1 MSEIIQAGKLY
12 RLTGDRAWLERFW
25 PDMKRMAGYLDL
37 ISICGVPEGGT
48 TYDVWDFPG
57 TFIYSATLYL
67 AALATMKDLALEIEE
82 ESLERYGKRF
92 DICLERIHDALWQE
106 EEGFF
111 RSVPGKDSLFTASLA
126 GDWVSRYA
134 GLGPVIE
141 TDKAL
146 RHMER
151 QYQVLIKRAVEEANA
166 AGRTPFPW
174 AEATSDGR
182 KIKPKSIAA
191 LAPGELIYVWQVL
204 SYQAMEHIYLGQV
217 DMGLDVIQMIYDR
230 IYRKGYTWSAGLMG
244 NNDSIYMTNTV
255 IWAVLNAI
263 SGAALDVPRGVL
275 TLSPQ
280 ELPGQTLI
288 KVPVCFPGFWGMM
301 TYDTNHETVVFEVT
315 AHFGEP
321 VSIRTIRL
329 RNREFPLDAPFGFV
343 EGAVWRGSLKGI

>member
-1 MSEIIQAGKLY
+1 
-12 RLTGDRAWLERFW
+12 
-25 PDMKRMAGYLDL
+25 
-37 ISICGVPEGGT
+37 
-48 TYDVWDFPG
+48 
-57 TFIYSATLYL
+57 
-67 AALATMKDLALEIEE
+67 
-82 ESLERYGKRF
+82 
-92 DICLERIHDALWQE
+92 
-106 EEGFF
+106 
-111 RSVPGKDSLFTASLA
+111 
-126 GDWVSRYA
+126 
-134 GLGPVIE
+134 VIE

-151 QYQVLIKRAVEEANA
+151 QYQVLIKRAAKKANEV
-166 AGRTPFPW
+166 GRRPVPW

-217 DMGLDVIQMIYDR
+217 DMGLDVIEMIYDR
-230 IYRKGYTWSAGLMG
+230 IYRKGYVWSAGLMG

-280 ELPGQTLI
+280 ALPGQTLM
-288 KVPVCFPGFWGMM
+288 KAPVCFPGFWGMM
-301 TYDTNHETVVFEVT
+301 TYDTNHETLAFEIT
-315 AHFGEP
+315 THFGEP

-329 RNREFPLDAPFGFV
+329 RNREFALDSPLV
-343 EGAVWRGSLKGI
+343 LRKGAVWRGNLKGT